1 MTAALVAGL
10 LAGYGVAL
18 PVGAVGTYLVLLTAR
33 TSLRIGAAAALGVA
47 TADGLYALVATLGG
61 SALAADLEPIAFPLR
76 IVSGVVLIAIA
87 AHTATSALRQRQA
100 AQPGPSDARSPSG
113 PRVYAGMVGV
123 TALNPTTIVYFAA
136 LILGNPAVITASAPQ
151 SAAFVVATTAAS
163 ASWQLLLAGSGALL
177 GRTLT
182 SPRGRLATALG
193 SSALIVFLAI
203 RLLV

>member
-76 IVSGVVLIAIA
+76 IVSGVVLVIIA
-87 AHTATSALRQRQA
+87 AHTAFGALRPPAR
-100 AQPGPSDARSPSG
+100 PDGSDARSPRG
-113 PRVYAGMVGV
+113 RRVYAGMVGV

-136 LILGNPAVITASAPQ
+136 LILGNPAVITASAAQ
-151 SAAFVVATTAAS
+151 SVAFVVATTAAS